1 MKVHSSSHGTYF
13 CEYHIVWITKYRR
26 RILKPGLQSYLKKLF
41 SNKTRQMNGCRIIE
55 LNVLVDHIHLVVK
68 IPPKYSVSD
77 VVGEFKQESSH
88 WLRKKFDWLK
98 KVYWKEDVLWSP
110 GYFVSTV
117 GLNEQQIIEYVKYQQ
132 AQDSGRSKIDL
143 K

>member
-1 MKVHSSSHGTYF
+1 
-13 CEYHIVWITKYRR
+13 
-26 RILKPGLQSYLKKLF
+26 
-41 SNKTRQMNGCRIIE
+41 MNGCRIIE